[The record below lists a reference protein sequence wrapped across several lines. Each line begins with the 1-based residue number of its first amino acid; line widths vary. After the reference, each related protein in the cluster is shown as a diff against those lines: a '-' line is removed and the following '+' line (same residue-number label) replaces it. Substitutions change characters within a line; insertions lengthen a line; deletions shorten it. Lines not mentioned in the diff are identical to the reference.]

1 MEGSQAM
8 NQFSDMTQFSDT
20 ESPEWTSDQVLVTKD
35 QMVLMLIFL
44 AFFPEEPTAFYKV
57 DHTLR

>member
-1 MEGSQAM
+1 M

-44 AFFPEEPTAFYKV
+44 AFFPEESTAFYKV